1 MNARF
6 LIVSG
11 LISFS
16 LVSQI
21 SCSNQSPTAAEGSAT
36 SVSASSTGPLPQLA
50 QEDRSTSEPVRSGI
64 VRASDGTDW
73 PAFRGPAGMGIST
86 NTGLPMEWG
95 PDKNIAWKTPLPGA
109 GASTPVVF
117 GGRVYLT
124 AYTGFFVPGESGGSP
139 GQLKRHLLAYDL
151 ADGKLIWEKAVPAKL
166 PEEDS
171 IRDHGFAASSV
182 AVDSDRIYVFFGK
195 SGVFAFDHDGHQ
207 VWQADVGSQTN
218 GWGSAASPVLYNDL
232 VLINAS
238 VESESVVALD
248 RQTGKERWRAGEI
261 REAWN
266 TPLIVTADSGREELV
281 VPTAGTVF
289 AFDPSSGKTLWS
301 CKTDIGWY
309 MVPCPIAADGI
320 IYCLGGRSGIASLAI
335 RAGGSGE
342 VTATHRLWTT
352 NKGSNV
358 SSAVY
363 LDVHLYWAHESREV
377 AFCVKADT
385 GEVVYEERLSR
396 AGQFY
401 ASALLADGRLYY
413 LTREGKMFVLAA
425 GPEFKQL
432 AVNDLRDG
440 GVFNASPAVAGNRLL
455 LRSDKFLYCVQNSQ

>member
-1 MNARF
+1 MRVVIRMMAI
-6 LIVSG
+6 LVSG
-11 LISFS
+11 NL
-16 LVSQI
+16 LLHT
-21 SCSNQSPTAAEGSAT
+21 SCSTESPFTIENSQ
-36 SVSASSTGPLPQLA
+36 SVSSAETDLQASGRERSSAQTGPA
-50 QEDRSTSEPVRSGI
+50 KETTNE
-64 VRASDGTDW
+64 DW
-73 PAFRGPAGMGIST
+73 PAFRGP
-86 NTGLPMEWG
+86 TGLGTSLNAGLPLEWG
-95 PDKNIAWKTPLPGA
+95 TDKNIAWKTALPGA

-124 AYTGFFVPGESGGSP
+124 AYTGFFVPGESGGSQD
-139 GQLKRHLLAYDL
+139 QLKRHLLVYNL
-151 ADGKLIWEKAVPAKL
+151 NDGALIWEKAVPAKL

-182 AVDSDRIYVFFGK
+182 AVDAERVYVFFGK
-195 SGVFAFDHDGHQ
+195 TGVLAFDHQGNQ

-218 GWGSAASPVLYNDL
+218 GWGSSASPVLHDDL

-248 RQTGKERWRAGEI
+248 KATGKEQWRAGGPGQPNAI

-266 TPLIVTADSGREELV
+266 TPLVMKAESGREEWI
-281 VPTAGTVF
+281 VPTAGTVY
-289 AFDPSSGKTLWS
+289 AFEPKTGKQLWS

-309 MVPCPIAADGI
+309 MVPSPVAANGI
-320 IYCLGGRSGIASLAI
+320 VYCLGGRSGIASLAI
-335 RAGGSGE
+335 RAGGEGE
-342 VTATHRLWTT
+342 VTASHRLWTT
-352 NKGSNV
+352 NNGSNV
-358 SSAVY
+358 SSPVY
-363 LDVHLYWAHESREV
+363 LDGHLYWAHESREV
-377 AFCVKADT
+377 AYCVKADT

-425 GPEFKQL
+425 QPEFKQL

-440 GVFNASPAVAGNRLL
+440 GVFNASPAVAGNKLL
-455 LRSDKFLYCVQNSQ
+455 LRSDKFLYCIQNPQ